1 MPTRRRFLL
10 SAAALAAASAAS
22 WKLWRPQLPPVSVN
36 RPGLP
41 FGHTLRD
48 GGFSLRPERTVRC
61 GTLILGSGAAA
72 LTALWYLVRH
82 GRRDILLAE
91 GLERNGNNAGFYH
104 GELAAPTG
112 AHYLALPSP
121 ESAYVREMLADLGIM
136 RNGAFNETDLVY
148 APQERLLYQGKWQDA
163 LLPRQDADS
172 RRFFTLTGRLKTA
185 YGRDGRKIFA
195 IPIALSSHDE
205 QWRRL
210 DALTFA
216 QWLRREGYRSPTLLW
231 YLDYC
236 CRDDYGRGIADV
248 SAFAGLHYFC
258 ARGPHADT
266 VLTWPDGLAHISEA
280 LRRRSGLRPL
290 TEPPQE
296 NEWRFSTPA
305 SWDAS
310 AVKIQARGSRVAV
323 WLRHNQSGRTIL
335 ADAQNV
341 ICAIPPEVAAHIVE
355 NAAQYGLRPSETAP
369 WLIANFVLNRFLQE
383 PENSELAWD
392 NVIYGSPHLG
402 YVAAGNQLI
411 RAAKPPR
418 TVFTAY
424 TAPVHD
430 TTQNIRRLLLD
441 ADAETLLRPA
451 AADLLHAYGSHFWR
465 SVETVSLTVRGHGM
479 AVPRPGYLTDPALL
493 RLRQTRPPL
502 LFAHSGMSGYSVF
515 EEAAYWGAEAAKK
528 IIEAV

>member
-1 MPTRRRFLL
+1 MKTSPLFL
-10 SAAALAAASAAS
+10 ALALSVPWLAASAQAAVI
-22 WKLWRPQLPPVSVN
+22 PVSA
-36 RPGLP
+36 GADLQTAIDQAQA
-41 FGHTLRD
+41 GDTLR
-48 GGFSLRPERTVRC
+48 
-61 GTLILGSGAAA
+61 
-72 LTALWYLVRH
+72 
-82 GRRDILLAE
+82 
-91 GLERNGNNAGFYH
+91 
-104 GELAAPTG
+104 LAAG
-112 AHYLALPSP
+112 
-121 ESAYVREMLADLGIM
+121 G
-136 RNGAFNETDLVY
+136 Y
-148 APQERLLYQGKWQDA
+148 AGKIVIN
-163 LLPRQDADS
+163 
-172 RRFFTLTGRLKTA
+172 K
-185 YGRDGRKIFA
+185 
-195 IPIALSSHDE
+195 
-205 QWRRL
+205 
-210 DALTFA
+210 
-216 QWLRREGYRSPTLLW
+216 
-231 YLDYC
+231 
-236 CRDDYGRGIADV
+236 
-248 SAFAGLHYFC
+248 
-258 ARGPHADT
+258 
-266 VLTWPDGLAHISEA
+266 
-280 LRRRSGLRPL
+280 PL
-290 TEPPQE
+290 TLEGGDK
-296 NEWRFSTPA
+296 R
-305 SWDAS
+305 DA
-310 AVKIQARGSRVAV
+310 VIQGDRT
-323 WLRHNQSGRTIL
+323 GRTITVAAPHVTIKRL
-335 ADAQNV
+335 TVTKSGISLPNMDAGIFLDKAAD
-341 ICAIPPEVAAHIVE
+341 AAHIVE